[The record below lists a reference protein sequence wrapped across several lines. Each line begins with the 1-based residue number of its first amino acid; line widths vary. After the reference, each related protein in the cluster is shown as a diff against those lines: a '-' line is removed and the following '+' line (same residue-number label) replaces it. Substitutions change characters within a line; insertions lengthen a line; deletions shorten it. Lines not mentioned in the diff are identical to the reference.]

1 MSVGVKYKPGHR
13 TPKMLLLPSPHAA
26 PTEGLVPRA
35 PALEREKQ
43 LQWEDSV
50 LRLEKA
56 HVAPKTQR
64 NQKRESLFHKTILN
78 KWMSAL

>member
-35 PALEREKQ
+35 PAPEGEKRPQ
-43 LQWEDSV
+43 
-50 LRLEKA
+50 
-56 HVAPKTQR
+56 
-64 NQKRESLFHKTILN
+64 
-78 KWMSAL
+78 